1 MIKIQHISK
10 KYGSKPVLEDI
21 NLTLK
26 CGGTIALVG
35 ENGAGKSTLL
45 RIICGYISPSSGQ
58 VSVCDN
64 DVGQNR
70 INALKCI
77 GYVPE
82 ISNLYGD
89 MAVYD
94 FLSWIA
100 HLRDVKNTDEAIWSA
115 AKNMHITD
123 ILLQK
128 IDTLSKGYKKRVEI
142 ASAVLHQPDV
152 LILDEPTDG
161 LDPNQKR
168 DIRRFIKQYSKKHI
182 VLLSTHVLEDTEE
195 AGRIIMLAG
204 GKIIKDTSIE
214 EFKKISVNKNLGEA
228 FHLLATQAKEAE

>member
-10 KYGSKPVLEDI
+10 KYDSKFVLEDI
-21 NLTLK
+21 NLTLD
-26 CGGTIALVG
+26 CGDVIALVG

-45 RIICGYISPSSGQ
+45 RIICGYIFPSSGE
-58 VSVCDN
+58 VTIYDN
-64 DVGQNR
+64 DISQNR
-70 INALKCI
+70 ISALKHI

-89 MAVYD
+89 MSVYD

-100 HLRDVKNTDEAIWSA
+100 SLRGIKNKDEALLTA
-115 AKNMHITD
+115 AKKMHITD
-123 ILLQK
+123 ILMQK

-142 ASAVLHQPDV
+142 ASAILHLPDV

-168 DIRRFIKQYSKKHI
+168 DIRKFMKQYSKKHI
-182 VLLSTHVLEDTEE
+182 VLLSTHVLEDTED
-195 AGRIIMLAG
+195 AGRIIMLAK
-204 GKIIKDTSIE
+204 GKIIQDSSLE
-214 EFKKISVNKNLGEA
+214 DFKKVSAHNDIGEA
-228 FHLLATQAKEAE
+228 FHLLAKQAEEAE

>member
-10 KYGSKPVLEDI
+10 KYGSKSVLEDI

-26 CGGTIALVG
+26 CGETIALVG

-64 DVGQNR
+64 DIGSNR
-70 INALKCI
+70 INALKHI

-168 DIRRFIKQYSKKHI
+168 DIRRFMKQYSKKHI

-195 AGRIIMLAG
+195 SGRIIMLAG

-228 FHLLATQAKEAE
+228 FHLLAKQAKEAE